1 MQVGKFPPISSSN
14 PIGSP
19 QLRPVSKRQRGGK
32 NGPPTFYLPP
42 PPAFPCSRPPPAP
55 PSPISLSRAI
65 GKPGPSAASGYA
77 AGCGAAIIRQP
88 GRLTT
93 VWAVVTSRLFR
104 GPASRDEIADD
115 ADAGVSRMGGVG

>member
-19 QLRPVSKRQRGGK
+19 QLRLESKRQGAV
-32 NGPPTFYLPP
+32 NDGPHHLLPP
-42 PPAFPCSRPPPAP
+42 PLSFPCFTTPPAP

-93 VWAVVTSRLFR
+93 VWAVVTFPPFPRTR
-104 GPASRDEIADD
+104 E
-115 ADAGVSRMGGVG
+115 